1 MAMRNLFFLLLF
13 CPAWVWAQPWRAAD
27 TASGRVRLCFI
38 GDVMQHEPQITGA
51 WDEEAQDYD
60 YMPCF
65 RYISPYWQEADY
77 VIGNLETTLS
87 DKGFSGYPQFCAPW
101 QLARDLRRAGV
112 DILTTNN
119 NHSCDKGGTGV
130 RKTIYYLDTLQI
142 PHTGTFA
149 DTLGWVRESPLYIRH
164 GGLKIALLS
173 YTYGTNYLPPGKG
186 QVVSMIDTF
195 HIARQI
201 MKARLDSARHCHRV
215 APARCAAG
223 GVLRARG
230 GHGGG
235 NGLFARQF
243 CIEPKPAPDERGDF
257 RFSGHSMRE
266 GAHAVWHEVS
276 GALCVP
282 PCGGRAAALLCHP
295 ATGSGEGVG
304 QAGFRPVPAIF

>member
-1 MAMRNLFFLLLF
+1 MRNLFFLLLF

-27 TASGRVRLCFI
+27 TASGSFI

-130 RKTIYYLDTLQI
+130 RKTIYYLDSLQI

-149 DTLGWVRESPLYIRH
+149 DTLGCISGT
-164 GGLKIALLS
+164 GGSRLLCS
-173 YTYGTNYLPPGKG
+173 AILTGRITCRRGKG
-186 QVVSMIDTF
+186 
-195 HIARQI
+195 RW
-201 MKARLDSARHCHRV
+201 
-215 APARCAAG
+215 
-223 GVLRARG
+223 
-230 GHGGG
+230 
-235 NGLFARQF
+235 
-243 CIEPKPAPDERGDF
+243 F
-257 RFSGHSMRE
+257 R
-266 GAHAVWHEVS
+266 
-276 GALCVP
+276 
-282 PCGGRAAALLCHP
+282 
-295 ATGSGEGVG
+295 
-304 QAGFRPVPAIF
+304 